1 VGKGKKHRAF
11 RKTGPKDISNVVLIK
26 TGLDEQTAFAIERF
40 WIKVYGRKDI
50 GTGILINRTDGGDN
64 PPESQK
70 GKKMT
75 KWTPETREKM
85 KKRVPWNKGLKN
97 TISIEQQQKM
107 QQDRIPWNKGKKL
120 GPNPEHSAR
129 LKGRTPWNKGLSM
142 KKLTNKEVN

>member
-1 VGKGKKHRAF
+1 MLDYYVYFWLRYDGLPYYVGKG
-11 RKTGPKDISNVVLIK
+11 
-26 TGLDEQTAFAIERF
+26 
-40 WIKVYGRKDI
+40 
-50 GTGILINRTDGGDN
+50 
-64 PPESQK
+64 
-70 GKKMT
+70 
-75 KWTPETREKM
+75 
-85 KKRVPWNKGLKN
+85 KN